1 MDASL
6 KPELESE
13 TPQIIL
19 TVCLPASLGLALC
32 SLVLGSKLLVAAVAL
47 VLAGIGMASPVLY
60 QVKRSRNSRKNSK
73 SFRRFLSQ
81 ESGAMIIYWLF
92 LLMWLM
98 GEVGIQTAAAAGGD
112 MNDPSG
118 ETAWGFL
125 SLGGNLIVLVWG
137 TVLLWIINRPR
148 RFSSNPALIG
158 PEGLMELVGIACGCG
173 GALYALMAYLPAV
186 AAGGWGGGG
195 LGAVA
200 PVSQAIPSVTAVL
213 MAANCVLCAATHTF
227 RRLRLV
233 EMAQGNDQHALLT
246 LKRHQELAEQQ
257 GFALNL
263 SAAAASLSIVGL
275 VMAFVPTFPWPL
287 MLDWMAIAMLQITSS
302 VLQRRLFCQLP
313 APVRNEASAL

>member
-1 MDASL
+1 MAASL
-6 KPELESE
+6 KMERESE
-13 TPQIIL
+13 TPQVIL

-32 SLVLGSKLLVAAVAL
+32 SLVLGSKLLVVAAAL
-47 VLAGIGMASPVLY
+47 VLASIGMVSPVLHR
-60 QVKRSRNSRKNSK
+60 VKRSRTSKKNSK
-73 SFRRFLSQ
+73 FFTRFLNQ
-81 ESGAMIIYWLF
+81 EFGAMIIYWLF

-98 GEVGIQTAAAAGGD
+98 GEVGIQTATASGGN
-112 MNDPSG
+112 MNDPFG

-125 SLGGNLIVLVWG
+125 SLGGNLIALVWG
-137 TVLLWIINRPR
+137 AVLLWIINKPR
-148 RFSSNPALIG
+148 RFSTNPAWIG
-158 PEGLMELVGIACGCG
+158 PEGLMELAGIACGCG
-173 GALYALMAYLPAV
+173 GVLYALMAYLPAV

-200 PVSQAIPSVTAVL
+200 PVSQAIPSVTVVL
-213 MAANCVLCAATHTF
+213 MVANCVLCAATHTL

-246 LKRHQELAEQQ
+246 LNRHQELAEQQ

-287 MLDWMAIAMLQITSS
+287 MLDWMAIAVLQITSS
-302 VLQRRLFCQLP
+302 VLQRRLFCQLS